1 MINRSYKCCKGIDV
15 AKSKHSKECMVYQYW
30 FFDNGS
36 KYQDSIC
43 NGCHDL
49 TMLFFNLSHVVL
61 SLLKMFIF
69 VVLFIKVVN
78 LMQLIVRKFY
88 AWWLQVYIK
97 YIWMKLISQIEFLTI
112 ILINEK
118 IYKDLTISFTR
129 YVPRF
134 SIKMLNLHYH
144 ELMGKMEEC
153 ERKNIWWLKIICWIK
168 H

>member
-1 MINRSYKCCKGIDV
+1 MINRSSKCCKGIDV
-15 AKSKHSKECMVYQYW
+15 AKSKHSKECMVYQYC

-78 LMQLIVRKFY
+78 LMQLIVRK
-88 AWWLQVYIK
+88 
-97 YIWMKLISQIEFLTI
+97 SQIEFLAI

-129 YVPRF
+129 YVPRY

-168 H
+168 Y